1 MDKQTAGH
9 GQLHDLCHQRSLWVP
24 GTFWWC
30 YISRTN
36 NNKLLLSPLH
46 WDSPDELIPDSS
58 EKSIHCYQ
66 DQSGY
71 WLLSLLISFTSNHM
85 YRNVDFPIFV
95 FINTCLVNYE
105 VLVNDE
111 YRKRLFTFLFF
122 IKVHAFHELSKLK
135 ILVTCL

>member
-1 MDKQTAGH
+1 
-9 GQLHDLCHQRSLWVP
+9 
-24 GTFWWC
+24 
-30 YISRTN
+30 
-36 NNKLLLSPLH
+36 
-46 WDSPDELIPDSS
+46 
-58 EKSIHCYQ
+58 
-66 DQSGY
+66 
-71 WLLSLLISFTSNHM
+71 M

-135 ILVTCL
+135 ILVTCLTPTEIPSTQTMTASYHHCVPHLMLD